1 MAGGHVYA
9 VATVLPTGTI
19 SDSAAVGF
27 YNGAAPRPNGPAL
40 GPAVFT
46 APGAVP
52 APGVAASPAPRRTP
66 QEISAYLAGCRR
78 GP

>member
-1 MAGGHVYA
+1 MAGGRVYA
-9 VATVLPTGTI
+9 VATVLPAGTI
-19 SDSAAVGF
+19 SDPAAVGV
-27 YNGAAPRPNGPAL
+27 YNSAAPRPNGPAL

-52 APGVAASPAPRRTP
+52 APGVAASPAPRRTL
-66 QEISAYLAGCRR
+66 QEISADRAGCRR

>member
-1 MAGGHVYA
+1 M
-9 VATVLPTGTI
+9 GTI

-27 YNGAAPRPNGPAL
+27 YNSAAPRPNGPTL

-52 APGVAASPAPRRTP
+52 APGVAASPAPRRTL
-66 QEISAYLAGCRR
+66 QEISAYRAGYRR